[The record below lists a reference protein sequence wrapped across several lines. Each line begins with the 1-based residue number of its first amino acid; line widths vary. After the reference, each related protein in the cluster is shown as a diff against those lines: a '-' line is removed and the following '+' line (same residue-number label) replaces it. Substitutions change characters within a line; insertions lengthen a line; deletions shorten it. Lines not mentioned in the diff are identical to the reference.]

1 MIGFSHGN
9 SLVSKDA
16 NCLIPWVVNLDN
28 EENQNLMAEE
38 TTGVRITQNA
48 IYQKQLEHGEI
59 LIKVL
64 EKLDH
69 LDDVPNRI
77 REVEL
82 TLARLAWIE
91 RVAYTGLT
99 AAVVSLLGLIVSIL
113 GV

>member
-1 MIGFSHGN
+1 
-9 SLVSKDA
+9 
-16 NCLIPWVVNLDN
+16 
-28 EENQNLMAEE
+28 MAEE

-91 RVAYTGLT
+91 KISYTGLASGIT
-99 AAVVSLLGLIVSIL
+99 GLVSAFFSIVVK
-113 GV
+113 

>member
-1 MIGFSHGN
+1 
-9 SLVSKDA
+9 
-16 NCLIPWVVNLDN
+16 
-28 EENQNLMAEE
+28 MAEE

-59 LIKVL
+59 LVRLL

-69 LDDVPNRI
+69 LDDVPERL

-99 AAVVSLLGLIVSIL
+99 AAVVSLIGLIISIV
-113 GV
+113 GA